1 MINSKGKINVLFLC
15 RLWWDKSGIHYTH
28 SAVVGVIMH
37 TLFKFSHCPTQDC
50 LLVHHWTI
58 LSSAV
63 IFKSL
68 HGSLLWLLA
77 LTHLRMCTGFP
88 PACRNSDLVLEFQL
102 GENDIVSY
110 SEMNHVSRAGRDQ
123 NLLTASIQQK
133 SGTCPQFNSLHQIS
147 PSQKPTPRL
156 AFRS

>member
-1 MINSKGKINVLFLC
+1 
-15 RLWWDKSGIHYTH
+15 
-28 SAVVGVIMH
+28 MH

-123 NLLTASIQQK
+123 NLLHT
-133 SGTCPQFNSLHQIS
+133 TEEWNMPTVQFVAPNIPFSKADPPFS
-147 PSQKPTPRL
+147 
-156 AFRS
+156 F

>member
-1 MINSKGKINVLFLC
+1 
-15 RLWWDKSGIHYTH
+15 
-28 SAVVGVIMH
+28 MH

-110 SEMNHVSRAGRDQ
+110 NEMNHVSRAGRDQ

>member
-1 MINSKGKINVLFLC
+1 MQVMVTQIWDTLYSLCSSWCDQRYIPYLNLATVPLKIF
-15 RLWWDKSGIHYTH
+15 
-28 SAVVGVIMH
+28 
-37 TLFKFSHCPTQDC
+37 
-50 LLVHHWTI
+50 WTI

-63 IFKSL
+63 IFKLL

-77 LTHLRMCTGFP
+77 LTHLRMCAGFP

-133 SGTCPQFNSLHQIS
+133 SGTCPQFNSLYQIS